1 MRTHG
6 VIGRQTAALVAALV
20 VVFGVLAEPAF
31 AQSLRERLDRALTVS
46 GVSRAK
52 TGAFALNLANG
63 RVVFVSNTTRS
74 LEPASNQKLAVAVA
88 SLERLGAAYRIPTEV
103 LGSGTLTGTTWRG
116 RIFLKGYGDPT
127 LTRVD
132 LRTLAIAVRNQGIQ
146 RIVGSVAGDES
157 YFDSR
162 RVAPGWRPSWYKIE
176 SPPLSAL
183 VVNRAKVSGRTVD
196 DPALS
201 AARLFRLALRAN
213 GVAVRGRALV
223 RTAPGSATYLTRV
236 RSLTTTTLLRKMNKT
251 SDNFTAELL
260 VKHLGAK
267 FRGAGTTL
275 AGCLVVRRVL
285 EGRGVP
291 MSGVRLADGSGLSL
305 RDRFTA
311 RALGRLLT
319 SAWRDPAVRAPLVA
333 SLPIAGVDGTLK
345 DRMRS
350 GPARRRV
357 RAKTGTTFGASS
369 LSGFVGS
376 RYVFSILQNG
386 SRIPWENARRA
397 QDRFARVLAATL

>member
-1 MRTHG
+1 MRTLG
-6 VIGRQTAALVAALV
+6 VIGRRRTALVAALV
-20 VVFGVLAEPAF
+20 VVLGAPAAPAS
-31 AQSLRERLDRALTVS
+31 AQSLAQRLDRALTVS

-52 TGAFALNLANG
+52 TGAFALDLANG
-63 RVVFVSNTTRS
+63 RVVFGSNSTRAF
-74 LEPASNQKLAVAVA
+74 EPASNQKLAVAVA
-88 SLERLGAAYRIPTEV
+88 ALDRLGSGYRISTEV
-103 LGSGTLTGTTWRG
+103 LGSGTLSGTTWRG

-127 LTRVD
+127 LTRAD
-132 LRTLAIAVRNQGIQ
+132 LRTLAIAVRNQGI
-146 RIVGSVAGDES
+146 RRVVGSVAGDES
-157 YFDSR
+157 YFDTR
-162 RVAPGWRPSWYKIE
+162 RIAAGWRPAWYKIE

-196 DPALS
+196 NPALS

-213 GVAVRGRALV
+213 GVAVRGSALV
-223 RTAPGSATYLTRV
+223 RTAPGSAAYLTRV
-236 RSLTTTTLLRKMNKT
+236 RSVTTTTILRKMNKM
-251 SDNFTAELL
+251 SDNFTAEVL

-267 FRGAGTTL
+267 FRGAGTTA

-305 RDRFTA
+305 HDRFTA
-311 RALGRLLT
+311 RALGRLLA
-319 SAWRDPAVRAPLVA
+319 SAWRDPAVRGPLVA
-333 SLPIAGVDGTLK
+333 SLPIAGVDGTLR

-369 LSGFVGS
+369 LSGYVGS
-376 RYVFSILQNG
+376 RYAFSILQNG
-386 SRIPWENARRA
+386 SRLPWDNARRA
-397 QDRFARVLAATL
+397 QDRFAQALAGTL

>member
-1 MRTHG
+1 MP
-6 VIGRQTAALVAALV
+6 ALVAAVLV
-20 VVFGVLAEPAF
+20 VLGAPAAPAS
-31 AQSLRERLDRALTVS
+31 AQSLAQRLDRALTVS

-52 TGAFALNLANG
+52 TGAFALDLQNG
-63 RVVFVSNTTRS
+63 RVVFGSNTARS
-74 LEPASNQKLAVAVA
+74 LEPASNQKLAVSVAV
-88 SLERLGAAYRIPTEV
+88 LERLRAGYRIPTEV
-103 LGSGTLTGTTWRG
+103 LGRGTLTGTTWRG

-127 LTRVD
+127 LTRAD
-132 LRTLAIAVRNQGIQ
+132 LRTLAIAVRNQGI
-146 RIVGSVAGDES
+146 RRVVGSIAGDES
-157 YFDSR
+157 YFDTR
-162 RVAPGWRPSWYKIE
+162 RIAAGWRPSWYKIE

-196 DPALS
+196 NPALA
-201 AARLFRLALRAN
+201 AARLFHLALRAN
-213 GVAVRGRALV
+213 GVAVRGPALV
-223 RTAPGSATYLTRV
+223 RTAPRTATYLTRV
-236 RSLTTTTLLRKMNKT
+236 RSPTTRTLLRKMNKM
-251 SDNFTAELL
+251 SDNFAAEML

-267 FRGAGTTL
+267 FRGAGTTFS
-275 AGCLVVRRVL
+275 GCLVVRRVL
-285 EGRGVP
+285 EGRGVQ

-319 SAWRDPAVRAPLVA
+319 SAWRDPTVRGPLVA
-333 SLPIAGVDGTLK
+333 SLPIAGVDGTLR

-369 LSGFVGS
+369 LSGYVGS

-397 QDRFARVLAATL
+397 QDRFAQVLARTL

>member
-1 MRTHG
+1 MRTLG
-6 VIGRQTAALVAALV
+6 VIGRRRTALVAALV
-20 VVFGVLAEPAF
+20 VVLGAPAAPAS
-31 AQSLRERLDRALTVS
+31 AQSLAQRLDRALTVS

-52 TGAFALNLANG
+52 TGAFALDLANG
-63 RVVFVSNTTRS
+63 RVVFGSNSTRAF
-74 LEPASNQKLAVAVA
+74 EPASNQKLAVAVA
-88 SLERLGAAYRIPTEV
+88 ALDRLGPGYRISTEV
-103 LGSGTLTGTTWRG
+103 LGSGTLSGTTWRG

-127 LTRVD
+127 LTRAD
-132 LRTLAIAVRNQGIQ
+132 LRTLAIAVRNQGI
-146 RIVGSVAGDES
+146 RRVVGSVAGDES
-157 YFDSR
+157 YFDTR
-162 RVAPGWRPSWYKIE
+162 RIAAGWRPAWYKIE

-196 DPALS
+196 NPALS

-213 GVAVRGRALV
+213 GVAVRGSALV
-223 RTAPGSATYLTRV
+223 RTAPGSAAYLTRV
-236 RSLTTTTLLRKMNKT
+236 RSVTTTTILRKMNKM
-251 SDNFTAELL
+251 SDNFTAEVL

-267 FRGAGTTL
+267 FRGAGTTA

-305 RDRFTA
+305 HDRLTA
-311 RALGRLLT
+311 RALGRLLA
-319 SAWRDPAVRAPLVA
+319 SAWRDPAVRGPLVA
-333 SLPIAGVDGTLK
+333 SLPIAGVDGTLR

-369 LSGFVGS
+369 LSGYVGS
-376 RYVFSILQNG
+376 RYAFSILQNG
-386 SRIPWENARRA
+386 SRLPWDNARRA
-397 QDRFARVLAATL
+397 QDRFAQALAGTL

>member
-6 VIGRQTAALVAALV
+6 VIGRRTAALVAALV
-20 VVFGVLAEPAF
+20 VVLGVLAAPAS

-52 TGAFALNLANG
+52 TGAFALDLANG
-63 RVVFVSNTTRS
+63 RVVFGSNSTRS

-88 SLERLGAAYRIPTEV
+88 ARQRRGPGYRNPTGGGGRGTRSGPTRGG
-103 LGSGTLTGTTWRG
+103 GS
-116 RIFLKGYGDPT
+116 FLQGYGDPT
-127 LTRVD
+127 LTRAD
-132 LRTLAIAVRNQGIQ
+132 LRTLAIAVRNQGI
-146 RIVGSVAGDES
+146 RRVVGSVAGDES
-157 YFDSR
+157 YFDKR
-162 RVAPGWRPSWYKIE
+162 RIAAGWRPSWYKIE

-183 VVNRAKVSGRTVD
+183 VVSRAKVSGRTVD
-196 DPALS
+196 NPALS

-213 GVAVRGRALV
+213 GVAVRGSALV
-223 RTAPGSATYLTRV
+223 RTAPGSAAYLTRV
-236 RSLTTTTLLRKMNKT
+236 RSVTTTTLLRKMNKM
-251 SDNFTAELL
+251 SDNFTAEVL

-267 FRGAGTTL
+267 FRGAGTTA

-291 MSGVRLADGSGLSL
+291 MTGVRLADGSGLSL
-305 RDRFTA
+305 HDRFTA
-311 RALGRLLT
+311 RAFGRLLT
-319 SAWRDPAVRAPLVA
+319 SAWRDPAVRGPLVA
-333 SLPIAGVDGTLK
+333 SLPVAGVDGTLK

-369 LSGFVGS
+369 LSGYVGS
-376 RYVFSILQNG
+376 RYAFSILQNG
-386 SRIPWENARRA
+386 SRIPWDNARRA
-397 QDRFARVLAATL
+397 QDRFAQALAGTL

>member
-1 MRTHG
+1 MRTLG
-6 VIGRQTAALVAALV
+6 VIGRRRTALVAALV
-20 VVFGVLAEPAF
+20 VVLGAPAAPAS
-31 AQSLRERLDRALTVS
+31 AQSLAQRLDRALTVS

-52 TGAFALNLANG
+52 TGAFALDLANG
-63 RVVFVSNTTRS
+63 RVVFGSNSTRAF
-74 LEPASNQKLAVAVA
+74 EPASNQKLAVAVA
-88 SLERLGAAYRIPTEV
+88 ALDRLGPGYRISTEV
-103 LGSGTLTGTTWRG
+103 LGSGTLSGTTWRG

-127 LTRVD
+127 LTRAD
-132 LRTLAIAVRNQGIQ
+132 LRTLAIAVRNQGI
-146 RIVGSVAGDES
+146 RRVVGSVAGDES
-157 YFDSR
+157 YFDTR
-162 RVAPGWRPSWYKIE
+162 RIAAGWRPAWYKIE

-196 DPALS
+196 NPALS

-213 GVAVRGRALV
+213 GVAVRGSALV
-223 RTAPGSATYLTRV
+223 RTAPGSAAYLTRV
-236 RSLTTTTLLRKMNKT
+236 RSVTTTTILRKMNKM
-251 SDNFTAELL
+251 SDNFTAEVL

-267 FRGAGTTL
+267 FRGAGTTA

-305 RDRFTA
+305 HDRFTA
-311 RALGRLLT
+311 RALGRLLA
-319 SAWRDPAVRAPLVA
+319 SAWRDPAVRGPLVA
-333 SLPIAGVDGTLK
+333 SLPIAGVDGTLR

-369 LSGFVGS
+369 LSGYVGS
-376 RYVFSILQNG
+376 RYAFSILQNG
-386 SRIPWENARRA
+386 SRLPWDNARRA
-397 QDRFARVLAATL
+397 QDRFAQALAGTL

>member
-1 MRTHG
+1 MRTLG
-6 VIGRQTAALVAALV
+6 VIGRRTPALVAALLV
-20 VVFGVLAEPAF
+20 VLGAPAAPAS
-31 AQSLRERLDRALTVS
+31 AQSLAQRLDRALTVS
-46 GVSRAK
+46 GVARAK
-52 TGAFALNLANG
+52 TGAFALDLQNG
-63 RVVFVSNTTRS
+63 RVVFRSNTARS
-74 LEPASNQKLAVAVA
+74 LEPASNQKLAVSVTV
-88 SLERLGAAYRIPTEV
+88 LERLRAGYRIPTEV
-103 LGSGTLTGTTWRG
+103 LGRGTLTGTTWRG

-127 LTRVD
+127 LTKAD
-132 LRTLAIAVRNQGIQ
+132 LRTLAIAVRNQGI
-146 RIVGSVAGDES
+146 RRVVGSIAGDES
-157 YFDSR
+157 YFDTR
-162 RVAPGWRPSWYKIE
+162 RIAAGWRPSWYKIE

-196 DPALS
+196 NPALA
-201 AARLFRLALRAN
+201 AARFFHLALRAN
-213 GVAVRGRALV
+213 GVAVRGPALV
-223 RTAPGSATYLTRV
+223 RTAPGTATYLTRV
-236 RSLTTTTLLRKMNKT
+236 RSPTTRTLLRRMNKM
-251 SDNFTAELL
+251 SDNFTAEML

-267 FRGAGTTL
+267 FRGAGTTFS
-275 AGCLVVRRVL
+275 GCLVVRRVL

-319 SAWRDPAVRAPLVA
+319 SAWRDLAVRGPLVA
-333 SLPIAGVDGTLK
+333 SLPIAGVDGTLR

-369 LSGFVGS
+369 LSGYVGS

-397 QDRFARVLAATL
+397 QDRFAQVLARTL

>member
-1 MRTHG
+1 VRTLG
-6 VIGRQTAALVAALV
+6 VIGRRTAALGAGLV
-20 VVFGVLAEPAF
+20 VVLGLLAGPAS
-31 AQSLRERLDRALTVS
+31 AQSLGQRLDRALTVS

-52 TGAFALNLANG
+52 TGAFALDLRNG
-63 RVVFVSNTTRS
+63 RVVLSSNATRS

-88 SLERLGAAYRIPTEV
+88 ALERLRAGYRIPTEV
-103 LGSGTLTGTTWRG
+103 LATGTRSGTTWRG

-127 LTRVD
+127 LTRGD
-132 LRTLAIAVRNQGIQ
+132 LRTLARAVRNQGI
-146 RIVGSVAGDES
+146 RRVVGSVAGDES
-157 YFDSR
+157 YFDAR

-196 DPALS
+196 NPALS
-201 AARLFRLALRAN
+201 AARQFRDALRAA
-213 GVAVRGRALV
+213 GVAV
-223 RTAPGSATYLTRV
+223 TGSAIV
-236 RSLTTTTLLRKMNKT
+236 RSAPATATYMTRIRSVTAGMLLRKMNKT
-251 SDNFTAELL
+251 SDNFFAEVF

-267 FRGAGTTL
+267 FRGAGTTV

-305 RDRFTA
+305 RDRFTS

-319 SAWRDPAVRAPLVA
+319 SAWRDPFVRGPLVA

-369 LSGFVGS
+369 LSGYVGS
-376 RYVFSILQNG
+376 RYVFSIVQNG

-397 QDRFARVLAATL
+397 QDRFAQVLAATL

>member
-6 VIGRQTAALVAALV
+6 VIGRQTAALVVALV
-20 VVFGVLAEPAF
+20 VVLGVLAEPAS

-88 SLERLGAAYRIPTEV
+88 SLERLGAGYRIPTEV
-103 LGSGTLTGTTWRG
+103 LGSGTLSGTTWRG

-369 LSGFVGS
+369 LSGYVGS

>member
-1 MRTHG
+1 MLG
-6 VIGRQTAALVAALV
+6 AALV
-20 VVFGVLAEPAF
+20 VVLGASAGPAS
-31 AQSLRERLDRALTVS
+31 AQSLGQRLDRSLTVS

-52 TGAFALNLANG
+52 TGAFALDLRNG
-63 RVVFVSNTTRS
+63 RVVFGSNTTRS
-74 LEPASNQKLAVAVA
+74 FQPASNQKLGVSVAA
-88 SLERLGAAYRIPTEV
+88 LERLGPGYRIPTEV
-103 LGSGTLTGTTWRG
+103 LGSGTLSGATWRG

-127 LTRVD
+127 VTRAD
-132 LRTLAIAVRNQGIQ
+132 LRTLAIAVRNQGI
-146 RIVGSVAGDES
+146 RRVVGSIAGDES
-157 YFDSR
+157 YFDTR
-162 RVAPGWRPSWYKIE
+162 RIAAGWRPSWYKIE

-183 VVNRAKVSGRTVD
+183 VVNRAEVSGRTVD
-196 DPALS
+196 NPALS

-213 GVAVRGRALV
+213 GVAVIGSALV
-223 RTAPGSATYLTRV
+223 RTAPGSATYLTRI
-236 RSLTTTTLLRKMNKT
+236 RSVTTTTLIRKMNKM
-251 SDNFTAELL
+251 SDNFTAEVL

-267 FRGAGTTL
+267 FRGAGTTA

-291 MSGVRLADGSGLSL
+291 LRGVRLADGSGLSL
-305 RDRFTA
+305 YDRFTA

-319 SAWRDPAVRAPLVA
+319 SAWRDAAVRGPLVA

-350 GPARRRV
+350 GPAHRRV

-369 LSGFVGS
+369 LSGYVGS

-397 QDRFARVLAATL
+397 QDRFAQVLAAAAS

>member
-1 MRTHG
+1 M
-6 VIGRQTAALVAALV
+6 GRRMPALVAALV
-20 VVFGVLAEPAF
+20 VVLGAIAAPAS

-52 TGAFALNLANG
+52 TGAFALDLANG
-63 RVVFVSNTTRS
+63 RLAFTSNASRS

-88 SLERLGAAYRIPTEV
+88 ALERLGAGYRISTEV
-103 LGSGTLTGTTWRG
+103 LGSGTLSGTTWRG

-127 LTRVD
+127 LTRAD
-132 LRTLAIAVRNQGIQ
+132 LRTLAIAVRNQGI
-146 RIVGSVAGDES
+146 RRVVGSVAGDES
-157 YFDSR
+157 YFDR
-162 RVAPGWRPSWYKIE
+162 RRMAAGWRPSWYKIE

-183 VVNRAKVSGRTVD
+183 VVDRAKVSGRTVD
-196 DPALS
+196 NPALS
-201 AARLFRLALRAN
+201 AARLFRQALRTA
-213 GVAVRGRALV
+213 GVAVRGSALV
-223 RTAPGSATYLTRV
+223 RKAPGTATYLTRI
-236 RSLTTTTLLRKMNKT
+236 RSVTTATLLRKMNKM
-251 SDNFTAELL
+251 SDNFTAEVL

-267 FRGAGTTL
+267 FRGAGTTA
-275 AGCLVVRRVL
+275 AGCLVLRRVL
-285 EGRGVP
+285 EGRRVP

-305 RDRFTA
+305 YDRFTA

-319 SAWRDPAVRAPLVA
+319 SAWRDPAVRGPLVA
-333 SLPIAGVDGTLK
+333 SLPIAGVDGTLR

-369 LSGFVGS
+369 LSGYVGS

-386 SRIPWENARRA
+386 SRIPWDNARRA
-397 QDRFARVLAATL
+397 QDRFAQVLAGML

>member
-1 MRTHG
+1 VLG
-6 VIGRQTAALVAALV
+6 AALVA
-20 VVFGVLAEPAF
+20 VLGAYAGPAS
-31 AQSLRERLDRALTVS
+31 AQSLAQRLDRALTVS

-52 TGAFALNLANG
+52 TGAFALDLRNG
-63 RVVFVSNTTRS
+63 RVVFGSNTTRS
-74 LEPASNQKLAVAVA
+74 FEPASNQKLAVSVA
-88 SLERLGAAYRIPTEV
+88 ALERLGPGYRIPTEV
-103 LGSGTLTGTTWRG
+103 LGSGTLSGTTWRG

-127 LTRVD
+127 VTRAD
-132 LRTLAIAVRNQGIQ
+132 LRTLAIAVRNQGI
-146 RIVGSVAGDES
+146 RRVVGSIAGDES
-157 YFDSR
+157 YFDTR
-162 RVAPGWRPSWYKIE
+162 RMAVGWRPSWYKIE

-196 DPALS
+196 NPALS

-213 GVAVRGRALV
+213 GVAVSGSALV
-223 RTAPGSATYLTRV
+223 RTAPGSATYLTRI
-236 RSLTTTTLLRKMNKT
+236 RSVTATTLLRKMNKM

-267 FRGAGTTL
+267 FRGAGTTA

-305 RDRFTA
+305 YDRFTA

-319 SAWRDPAVRAPLVA
+319 SAWRDAAVRGPLVA

-369 LSGFVGS
+369 LSGYVGS

-397 QDRFARVLAATL
+397 QDRFAQVLAAAAS

>member
-6 VIGRQTAALVAALV
+6 VIGRRTAALVAALV
-20 VVFGVLAEPAF
+20 VVLGVLAAPAS

-52 TGAFALNLANG
+52 TGGFALDLANG
-63 RVVFVSNTTRS
+63 RVVFGSNSTRS

-88 SLERLGAAYRIPTEV
+88 ARQRLGPGYRIPTEV
-103 LGSGTLTGTTWRG
+103 LGSGTLSGTTWRG

-127 LTRVD
+127 LTRAD
-132 LRTLAIAVRNQGIQ
+132 LRTLAIAVRNQGI
-146 RIVGSVAGDES
+146 RRVVGSVAGDES
-157 YFDSR
+157 YFDKR
-162 RVAPGWRPSWYKIE
+162 RIAAGWRPSWYKIE

-183 VVNRAKVSGRTVD
+183 VVSRAKVSGRTVD
-196 DPALS
+196 NPALS

-213 GVAVRGRALV
+213 GVAVRGSALV
-223 RTAPGSATYLTRV
+223 RTAPTSAAYLTRV
-236 RSLTTTTLLRKMNKT
+236 RSVTTTTLLRKMNKM
-251 SDNFTAELL
+251 SDNFTAEVL

-267 FRGAGTTL
+267 FRGAGTTA

-291 MSGVRLADGSGLSL
+291 MTGVRLADGSGLSL
-305 RDRFTA
+305 HDRFTA
-311 RALGRLLT
+311 RAFGRLLT
-319 SAWRDPAVRAPLVA
+319 SAWRDPAVRGPLVA
-333 SLPIAGVDGTLK
+333 SLPVAGVDGTLK

-369 LSGFVGS
+369 LSGYVGS
-376 RYVFSILQNG
+376 RYAFSILQNG
-386 SRIPWENARRA
+386 SRIPWDNARRA
-397 QDRFARVLAATL
+397 QDRFAQALAGTL